1 MKVVQKGKEDNYKE
15 FYPNEYE
22 FKLCGGSVEPKD
34 RIIHPSDDGT
44 KETEVTK

>member
-34 RIIHPSDDGT
+34 RIVHPSGDDK
-44 KETEVTK
+44 KETEEAR